1 MLMLNGVFTETAELV
16 DLVFD
21 VRQFP
26 GVLQVLL
33 PPPLSP
39 KDPKKQAKGFRIGSK
54 TNVAKWQKTYV
65 KAAERLF
72 HEAKYP
78 IEQYRLL
85 TESMKKVAAQ
95 VPLVLNGAR
104 IASIRALQIAAN
116 DRHAIFLRID
126 PPAKA
131 KPGSKWS
138 FDVSQ
143 RNTKTGQLLGG
154 SRYQVVVNQ
163 KG

>member
-39 KDPKKQAKGFRIGSK
+39 KDPKKQAKGIRIGSK

-104 IASIRALQIAAN
+104 CKHQSASNRSQRQAC
-116 DRHAIFLRID
+116 DFLRID